1 MGDVRQPKTLKFIG
15 WFICNKIPDV
25 IMLVFIGIQNV
36 N

>member
-15 WFICNKIPDV
+15 WSICNKIPDV
-25 IMLVFIGIQNV
+25 IMLVSIGIQNA

>member
-15 WFICNKIPDV
+15 WSICNKIPDV
-25 IMLVFIGIQNV
+25 MLVSIGIQNA